1 VERDITPHAAEE
13 LVREGAEFVD
23 VREPDELETDGRVE
37 GAVNLPFTTFS
48 ERVAELPF
56 GRPIVLICRSGSRS
70 AFAADALRGAGR
82 EAYSVAGG
90 IQAWEAGGLPV
101 QRNT

>member
-1 VERDITPHAAEE
+1 MERDITPHAAEE

-23 VREPDELETDGRVE
+23 VREPAELDDDGRLP
-37 GAVNLPFTTFS
+37 GATNVPFTEFS
-48 ERVAELPF
+48 ERAGDLPE

-70 AFAADALRGAGR
+70 AFAADALRGAGL

-90 IQAWEAGGLPV
+90 IEAWEAGGLPV
-101 QRNT
+101 ERNT

>member
-1 VERDITPHAAEE
+1 MERDITPHAAEE

-23 VREPDELETDGRVE
+23 VREPDELDADGRLQ

-48 ERVAELPF
+48 ERAAELPDD
-56 GRPIVLICRSGSRS
+56 RPIVLICRSGSRS

-82 EAYSVAGG
+82 EAYSVDGG

-101 QRNT
+101 ERNT